1 MEIRDNDKICIIA
14 PLSAKLDK
22 RKISKIISMVI
33 NEKRNVA
40 LDLTYVQDCAI
51 EFIEE
56 LKNLANKELSIFN
69 IPSDIFVL
77 FNIMNVDKSIKLYV
91 SEQDFKENSRQL
103 INRQFAIV

>member
-1 MEIRDNDKICIIA
+1 MEIRDNDKICIIT
-14 PLSAKLDK
+14 PLSAKLDS
-22 RKISKIISMVI
+22 RKISKIVSMII

-56 LKNLANKELSIFN
+56 LKKIANRDLSIFN